1 MDLLSGEK
9 DMTDDERD
17 PMVEALDEW
26 IRLET
31 EAAEKRRKALN
42 ELMESIRGRERIAK
56 WKKKQ
61 QREKK

>member
-1 MDLLSGEK
+1 
-9 DMTDDERD
+9 MTDDERD